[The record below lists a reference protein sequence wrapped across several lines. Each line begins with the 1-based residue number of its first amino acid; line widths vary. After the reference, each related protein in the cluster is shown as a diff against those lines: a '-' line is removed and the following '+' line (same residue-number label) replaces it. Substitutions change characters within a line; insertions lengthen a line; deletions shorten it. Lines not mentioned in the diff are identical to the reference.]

1 MKENTIITINRQCA
15 SCGDEVALALSKALS
30 IPFYDKE
37 IIKEAAKKSGLN
49 ENLFEHA
56 EERPASLLYSF
67 AMGTSNL
74 AMVNMNE
81 EVFKIQSNAIAEL
94 AASKSCLFV
103 GRCADYVLRQHE
115 NRYHFFI
122 YAHDEDRIKRLAH
135 EQNITEKAAEDLM
148 HKTDKKRASYYH
160 YYTGRKWQNPSLYDL
175 CINTSKIG
183 IDGAAQMI
191 LSYIESSKN

>member
-1 MKENTIITINRQCA
+1 MKENTVITINRQCA
-15 SCGDEVALALSKALS
+15 SCGDEVALALAKALS

-49 ENLFEHA
+49 ENLFEHT

-67 AMGTSNL
+67 AMGTSNM

-94 AASKSCLFV
+94 ASEKSCLFV

-122 YAHDEDRIKRLAH
+122 YADTEDRIKRLAS
-135 EQNITEKAAEDLM
+135 EQNIAEKAAEDLM
-148 HKTDKKRASYYH
+148 NKTDKKRAGYYH
-160 YYTGRKWQNPSLYDL
+160 YYTGKKWQDPSHYDL

-183 IDGAAQMI
+183 INGAVQMI
-191 LSYIESSKN
+191 LSYIENSKN